1 MRWRAEAIG
10 QTWASEQ
17 PGATSPTIGLRR
29 RAPTTVNTAIV
40 NTATVNTAIV
50 RSIRGSGAAN
60 LRRPAGNSCSKAAA
74 A

>member
-1 MRWRAEAIG
+1 MRWRAGAIG

-29 RAPTTVNTAIV
+29 RAPTTTV
-40 NTATVNTAIV
+40 NTATVNTATI

-60 LRRPAGNSCSKAAA
+60 LRRPAGNSCSKASAA
-74 A
+74 

>member
-10 QTWASEQ
+10 QTWTSEQ

-29 RAPTTVNTAIV
+29 RAPTTVNTATV
-40 NTATVNTAIV
+40 NTATI